1 MKNTACDIYLGDEEL
16 AYQQAF
22 GYIRQLAIHLRNS
35 MKVKTK
41 VGQQIDSSKGTQ
53 LTASVVRKHTSRCI
67 IGNLFIAS
75 TSGHSSC
82 HELARRKRRS
92 NPEKRA
98 NSKRLYTLLFRWL
111 REQSSKSYINY
122 LILAKAPIDLYRC
135 LAISH
140 CTSTSCDRS
149 LLSSSIHKPT
159 SRSRRTC

>member
-1 MKNTACDIYLGDEEL
+1 MPFINLMKNTACDIYLGDEGL

-35 MKVKTK
+35 MKVKSK
-41 VGQQIDSSKGTQ
+41 VSQPINSRRGTQ
-53 LTASVVRKHTSRCI
+53 LMTSLFRKHTSKSI

-82 HELARRKRRS
+82 HERARRNRQS

-98 NSKRLYTLLFRWL
+98 NSKHSCIRSFRWL
-111 REQSSKSYINY
+111 WGRSSRAYIILPDMT
-122 LILAKAPIDLYRC
+122 LIGAPTDLYQC

-140 CTSTSCDRS
+140 CTSTSHDHS
-149 LLSSSIHKPT
+149 
-159 SRSRRTC
+159 